1 MDDKQAFNNFYKD
14 YYYAFLEAGM
24 DDMFIESFITEIEAA
39 ETDEEYVEV
48 VNTYALE
55 VNDMGSDYL
64 IAINFANEYN
74 YFMGNIFPRVQPS
87 EVIREVRPS
96 KEIFKNPKGE
106 QSKPDP
112 VAEMRHNILSRD
124 ELRMAMRKVEDLFDE
139 LISDREFLIEY
150 VNEEDF

>member
-1 MDDKQAFNNFYKD
+1 MDNKQAFNNFYKD
-14 YYYAFLEAGM
+14 YYDAFLEAGM

-55 VNDMGSDYL
+55 VDGVGSDYL

-74 YFMGNIFPRVQPS
+74 YFMGNIFPRVQPN
-87 EVIREVRPS
+87 EVIREVLPT

-106 QSKPDP
+106 QPNPDP
-112 VAEMRHNILSRD
+112 VAEMRHNILIRED
-124 ELRMAMRKVEDLFDE
+124 FRQAMRKVEDLFDE